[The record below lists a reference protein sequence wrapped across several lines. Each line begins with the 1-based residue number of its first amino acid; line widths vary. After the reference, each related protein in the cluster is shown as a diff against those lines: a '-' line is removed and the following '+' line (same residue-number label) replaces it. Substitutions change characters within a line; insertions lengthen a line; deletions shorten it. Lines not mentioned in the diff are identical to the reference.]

1 MNGVILKELRKV
13 KTELEVKNVFDKFGV
28 ENIKTKTKYLRYAM
42 YTDEIF
48 YKGKQR
54 LKPEEAER
62 KNYELTFAHFISRD
76 WVPRAI
82 KEGWIDPNDSNF
94 I

>member
-1 MNGVILKELRKV
+1 MNGVILKALREA
-13 KTELEVKNVFDKFGV
+13 KTELDVKNVFDKFDIK
-28 ENIKTKTKYLRYAM
+28 NIKTKTKYLRYAM

-62 KNYELTFAHFISRD
+62 KNYELTLAHFISRD
-76 WVPRAI
+76 WVSRVI
-82 KEGWIDPNDSNF
+82 EEFWF
-94 I
+94 